1 MEFNYIANT
10 LFNMTA
16 KEKHKFSEY
25 IHTYI
30 GRLISANYIEIF
42 RLMKRFVGQSFHK
55 SYICT
60 IIAERRKSAPKT
72 INQKHYIH

>member
-30 GRLISANYIEIF
+30 GRLISADYIEIF
-42 RLMKRFVGQSFHK
+42 RLMIRFV
-55 SYICT
+55 C
-60 IIAERRKSAPKT
+60 
-72 INQKHYIH
+72 